1 MTNDI
6 HRHRPGS
13 VPSFQGT
20 QRTLVTW
27 LLSPKHKYHL
37 IFQRNSLVPNSNPNV
52 ILVSPP
58 VPIWTFGFGTS
69 LGLGLG
75 LGLGRL
81 DLDLGLGLD
90 NKRF

>member
-6 HRHRPGS
+6 HRLGSGS

-37 IFQRNSLVPNSNPNV
+37 IFQRNSLVPNSNPNLF
-52 ILVSPP
+52 IESPL

-75 LGLGRL
+75 FGLGA
-81 DLDLGLGLD
+81 LDLGLGLD
-90 NKRF
+90 KKRF